1 MRRVSSIEAK
11 RIFDVVTALVVLGG
25 LWPVFGAVA
34 IAVRVDSHGPAMY
47 RQERVG
53 QHGRVFRIHKF
64 RSMTVSSDSRLVSET
79 GDARI
84 TRVGRVLRRSK
95 LDELPQFIDVL
106 LGSMSVVGPRPELP
120 SYVALWEPERRDVIL
135 SVRPGITDPASI
147 LLRHE
152 SDELA
157 AAADPEQ
164 HYVQSLLP
172 RKTALY
178 VDYVQNRSL
187 VGDLALVF
195 KTISTVLRDR

>member
-1 MRRVSSIEAK
+1 MNGAVRVDAK
-11 RIFDVVTALVVLGG
+11 RVVDVLTALAVIGA
-25 LWPVFGAVA
+25 LWPLFVA
-34 IAVRVDSHGPAMY
+34 IAVAIRLDSPGPAMF

-53 QHGRVFRIHKF
+53 MHGRVFRIHKF
-64 RSMTVSSDSRLVSET
+64 RSMRPSSTVRLVSGT
-79 GDARI
+79 GDRRV
-84 TRVGRVLRRSK
+84 TRVGRVLRRTK
-95 LDELPQFIDVL
+95 LDELPQFVDVL
-106 LGSMSVVGPRPELP
+106 LGSMSVVGPRPEVP
-120 SYVALWEPERRDVIL
+120 PYVALWEPARREVIL

-164 HYVQSLLP
+164 HYVQSLIP

-187 VGDLALVF
+187 LGDLGLILRTVRA
-195 KTISTVLRDR
+195 VLRDR